1 MKKTLIAL
9 TAIVT
14 LAGLANADVIRSE
27 TATLSVGSW
36 RRCATMSSMIWR
48 R

>member
-14 LAGLANADVIRSE
+14 LAGLANADVIRSGV
-27 TATLSVGSW
+27 TP
-36 RRCATMSSMIWR
+36 
-48 R
+48 